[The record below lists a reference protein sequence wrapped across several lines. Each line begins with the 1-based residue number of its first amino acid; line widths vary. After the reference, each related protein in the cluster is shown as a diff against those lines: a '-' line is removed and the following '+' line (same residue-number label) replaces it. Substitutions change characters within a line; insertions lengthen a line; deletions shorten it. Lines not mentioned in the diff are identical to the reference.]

1 MAPRPKQRRSLNSL
15 DDLEALR
22 TQVIQMY
29 ESRNKGKKFI
39 ISTDKDSPH
48 YKWLQDDIKK
58 VVGDTLSPSALE
70 DFFNNDLK
78 LNFHVLTLDIF
89 EKYIA
94 SIQPSPDTFGFS
106 QQRQV
111 LHDSIENK
119 LLKHYQQTES
129 KLKIETILNA
139 VNIEGRL
146 GVIENTIELLTSC
159 GDVVKES
166 VYPMLFKFGY
176 PLPRLPY
183 SLENLAKVLKIFIGH
198 YKLESHKYSI
208 LKNQTTDE
216 SENKD
221 EYSWDSFQSILTTI
235 SLTMKMPP
243 IDIQQITTG
252 QFCTYVSQFNNYVKQ
267 QQKNAK

>member
-1 MAPRPKQRRSLNSL
+1 LKRIQHILFGLITKIRSYF
-15 DDLEALR
+15 
-22 TQVIQMY
+22 TPY
-29 ESRNKGKKFI
+29 TK
-39 ISTDKDSPH
+39 TDAITA
-48 YKWLQDDIKK
+48 Q
-58 VVGDTLSPSALE
+58 T
-70 DFFNNDLK
+70 LK
-78 LNFHVLTLDIF
+78 LYQNIYELPLRVFIACLIDK
-89 EKYIA
+89 KYELL
-94 SIQPSPDTFGFS
+94 
-106 QQRQV
+106 V
-111 LHDSIENK
+111 IEGEYNEEQAMK
-119 LLKHYQQTES
+119 AWTNLISEYSNAINPTES

>member
-1 MAPRPKQRRSLNSL
+1 MFISCLVDKKYQLLVIEGDYDEEKALTAWVSLISEYS
-15 DDLEALR
+15 EA
-22 TQVIQMY
+22 I
-29 ESRNKGKKFI
+29 N
-39 ISTDKDSPH
+39 P
-48 YKWLQDDIKK
+48 
-58 VVGDTLSPSALE
+58 
-70 DFFNNDLK
+70 
-78 LNFHVLTLDIF
+78 
-89 EKYIA
+89 
-94 SIQPSPDTFGFS
+94 
-106 QQRQV
+106 
-111 LHDSIENK
+111 
-119 LLKHYQQTES
+119 TES
-129 KLKIETILNA
+129 KLKIESVLNA

-216 SENKD
+216 SEGKE

>member
-1 MAPRPKQRRSLNSL
+1 M
-15 DDLEALR
+15 
-22 TQVIQMY
+22 I
-29 ESRNKGKKFI
+29 
-39 ISTDKDSPH
+39 TDK
-48 YKWLQDDIKK
+48 
-58 VVGDTLSPSALE
+58 T
-70 DFFNNDLK
+70 LK
-78 LNFHVLTLDIF
+78 LYQNIYELPLRVFISCLIDK
-89 EKYIA
+89 KYELL
-94 SIQPSPDTFGFS
+94 
-106 QQRQV
+106 V
-111 LHDSIENK
+111 IEGGYNEEQAMK
-119 LLKHYQQTES
+119 AWTNLISEYSNAINPTES
-129 KLKIETILNA
+129 KIKIETILNA

-183 SLENLAKVLKIFIGH
+183 SLENLTKVLKIFIGH

-216 SENKD
+216 SENKE

-267 QQKNAK
+267 QQKQAK